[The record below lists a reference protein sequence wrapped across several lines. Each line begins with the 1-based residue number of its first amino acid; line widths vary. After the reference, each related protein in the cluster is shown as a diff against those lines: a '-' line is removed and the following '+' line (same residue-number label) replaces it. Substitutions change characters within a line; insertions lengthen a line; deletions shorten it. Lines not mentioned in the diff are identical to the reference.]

1 MIASVEALRV
11 RLTKGD
17 AVAVI
22 AAELDAAMF
31 AWTRLT
37 IRTREIERTLSG
49 ISLLF
54 PEA

>member
-1 MIASVEALRV
+1 MTSKIKNRALTPAE
-11 RLTKGD
+11 LDGF
-17 AVAVI
+17 

-49 ISLLF
+49 INLLF
-54 PEA
+54 PET